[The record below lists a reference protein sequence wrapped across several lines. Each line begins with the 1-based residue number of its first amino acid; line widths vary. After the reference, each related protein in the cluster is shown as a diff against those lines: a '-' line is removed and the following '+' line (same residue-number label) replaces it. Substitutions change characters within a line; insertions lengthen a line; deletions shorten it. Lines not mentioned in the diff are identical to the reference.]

1 VKANREEQ
9 TLVTHLNLA
18 GWIFLLSVGL
28 VCVAA
33 CPLEITASA
42 MIGGMLVMVN
52 LHFLKRV
59 VTRASAQG
67 SRVRPQS
74 VLPKYYLM
82 FALTV
87 AVIFILISQHMV
99 NPLGFLLGLAVFVMA
114 VFTVVGYWACRI
126 IYKTITK
133 EAV

>member
-1 VKANREEQ
+1 MKANREEQ
-9 TLVTHLNLA
+9 DLVTHLNLA
-18 GWIFLLSVGL
+18 GWIFFLCLGL
-28 VCVAA
+28 VCVAS
-33 CPLEITASA
+33 CPPKITASF

-59 VTRASAQG
+59 VMRASAQG
-67 SRVRPQS
+67 SRVSPTS

-87 AVIFILISQHMV
+87 LVIYILISQHLV
-99 NPLGFLLGLAVFVMA
+99 NPLGLLLGLGVFVMA
-114 VFTVVGYWACRI
+114 VFSVVGYWACRI

>member
-1 VKANREEQ
+1 MKANREEQ
-9 TLVTHLNLA
+9 TLVTHLNWA
-18 GWIFLLSVGL
+18 GWIFFLSVGL
-28 VCVAA
+28 VCVAT
-33 CPLEITASA
+33 CPIDITASA

-59 VTRASAQG
+59 VIRASAKG
-67 SRVRPQS
+67 SRVRPQN

-87 AVIFILISQHMV
+87 AVIFILISRHLV
-99 NPLGFLLGLAVFVMA
+99 DPLGFLLGLAVFVMA